1 MRYKS
6 PLLALFASTV
16 VSVTAD
22 PMTAEAQ
29 VTAGAQ
35 EPAWLTDRQYREGA
49 GILAGNFEL
58 HPGAAMDFG
67 YDSNFMRRASDEL
80 PVGALQ
86 LRVSPSFSA
95 STLGAQRRGDSSPST
110 VNFRVD
116 TGLTYHEF
124 IPIRGG
130 TQQDRDVLRDNRN
143 VDGFLRMNLDMLPGK
158 TWSGRVFGGVSR
170 SIRPTQQAIT
180 GSNFNRVM
188 PGLGADLS
196 YMPGSGLLDW
206 HLGYEFSGTFFE
218 KSEFSNLSSFRNE
231 VSTRGRWRFLP
242 RTAVL
247 YDGRFSF
254 LTYSKREFGK
264 TSSSPVRT
272 RVGMIGLITPSF
284 GAQAMVGWGASF
296 YKDDPQDF
304 NSAIGQ
310 LELKWYLQPT
320 MVNDPTRTNPLL
332 PGVAVGFVRDFEDSL
347 IGTYLERDQGYVRFN
362 YLWGGSVLLNAEVA
376 AGAIVFPNQDNPDRG
391 QPNGWT
397 DFRTDARV
405 FAEYR
410 IRDWIGVTAQADWV
424 GYFSKTRLT
433 FPTANGSDNLA
444 FQQFSA
450 FGGGRVF
457 W

>member
-1 MRYKS
+1 MRLTIS
-6 PLLALFASTV
+6 LLALCASTA
-16 VSVTAD
+16 VS
-22 PMTAEAQ
+22 MTAEAQ

-35 EPAWLTDRQYREGA
+35 EPAWLPDRQYREGA
-49 GILAGNFEL
+49 GILAGDFEL
-58 HPGAAMDFG
+58 HPGAAIDFG

-80 PVGALQ
+80 PVGSLQ

-95 STLGAQRRGDSSPST
+95 STLGPQRRGTASLPT

-130 TQQDRDVLRDNRN
+130 TQLDRDVLRANRN
-143 VDGFLRMNLDMLPGK
+143 VDGFLKLNLDMLPGR
-158 TWSGRVFGGVSR
+158 TWSGRVYAGLTR
-170 SIRPTQQAIT
+170 SIRPTQQALT
-180 GSNFNRVM
+180 GSNFNRLM
-188 PGLGADLS
+188 PGIGAELA
-196 YMPGSGLLDW
+196 YAPGSGLVDW

-218 KSEFSNLSSFRNE
+218 KSEFSQLSSFRNE
-231 VSTRGRWRFLP
+231 VLTRGRWRFLP

-247 YDGRFSF
+247 YDGRFAF
-254 LTYSKREFGK
+254 ITYPKRDLGK

-272 RVGMIGLITPSF
+272 RLGLTGLITPSF

-304 NSAIGQ
+304 NSLIGQ
-310 LELKWYLQPT
+310 VEVKWYLQST
-320 MVNDPTRTNPLL
+320 MTTDPLRVNPLL
-332 PGVAVGFVRDFEDSL
+332 PGISVGFVLDFDDSL
-347 IGTYLERDQGYVRFN
+347 IGTYLERDQGYVKVN
-362 YLWGGSVLLNAEVA
+362 YLVGGNLLLNAEVA
-376 AGAIVFPNQDNPDRG
+376 AGAVVFPNQDNPDRG
-391 QPNGWT
+391 NPNGWT

-405 FAEYR
+405 FGEYR
-410 IRDWIGVTAQADWV
+410 IRDWIGLTAQVDWV
-424 GYFSKTRLT
+424 GYFSSTKLT
-433 FPTANGSDNLA
+433 FPTAAGVDNLA